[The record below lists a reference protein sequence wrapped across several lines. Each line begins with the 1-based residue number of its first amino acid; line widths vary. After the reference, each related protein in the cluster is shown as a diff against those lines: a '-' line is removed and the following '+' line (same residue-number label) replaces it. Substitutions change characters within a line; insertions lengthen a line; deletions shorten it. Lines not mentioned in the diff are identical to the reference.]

1 MLLWVSGRIG
11 RKLKM
16 WTLKD
21 SFYFFILA
29 WVVVSVFLI
38 VVNLFLKK
46 NLKSRCQ
53 HNYLTTEF

>member
-1 MLLWVSGRIG
+1 
-11 RKLKM
+11 M

-21 SFYFFILA
+21 SFSFFILA

-46 NLKSRCQ
+46 NLKEISKGEAMSIIDKAGRRDD
-53 HNYLTTEF
+53 